1 VKNFLFVCWLV
12 GWLLQWL
19 LSNPTHHSILDNQT
33 SFSAAAPLCFSR
45 EKRTNPCSGSG
56 IVEPQKFCTEN
67 FF

>member
-1 VKNFLFVCWLV
+1 LLV

-45 EKRTNPCSGSG
+45 EKRKTPRSRSGSG